1 MNDLSTRQEKL
12 MNRLWEYNNPLT
24 STEMAEKLE
33 PEGWNRVTLLK
44 AVQFLTDNGYL
55 EVVGFEKS
63 AKTYARKLFPAITKE
78 EYYSTVLMN
87 KGINS
92 NSLAEITAAFL
103 GVSKKKK
110 KDKDAQVISKLE
122 EIIAELRMDNEK
134 DM

>member
-1 MNDLSTRQEKL
+1 MLGSYFRQLQKK
-12 MNRLWEYNNPLT
+12 N
-24 STEMAEKLE
+24 
-33 PEGWNRVTLLK
+33 
-44 AVQFLTDNGYL
+44 
-55 EVVGFEKS
+55 
-63 AKTYARKLFPAITKE
+63 IIH
-78 EYYSTVLMN
+78 

>member
-12 MNRLWEYNNPLT
+12 MNWLWEYNNPLT

-63 AKTYARKLFPAITKE
+63 AKTYARKLFPAI
-78 EYYSTVLMN
+78 STVLMN

>member
-1 MNDLSTRQEKL
+1 MRELPRHLILKDFY
-12 MNRLWEYNNPLT
+12 LWFNIKE
-24 STEMAEKLE
+24 
-33 PEGWNRVTLLK
+33 
-44 AVQFLTDNGYL
+44 
-55 EVVGFEKS
+55 
-63 AKTYARKLFPAITKE
+63 KE

>member
-12 MNRLWEYNNPLT
+12 MNWLWEYNNPLT

-55 EVVGFEKS
+55 EVVGFE
-63 AKTYARKLFPAITKE
+63 KTYARKLFPAITKE

>member
-1 MNDLSTRQEKL
+1 MNW
-12 MNRLWEYNNPLT
+12 LWEYNNPLT

-78 EYYSTVLMN
+78 EYSTVLMN

>member
-1 MNDLSTRQEKL
+1 MRELPRANIHE
-12 MNRLWEYNNPLT
+12 NFYLWFN
-24 STEMAEKLE
+24 
-33 PEGWNRVTLLK
+33 
-44 AVQFLTDNGYL
+44 
-55 EVVGFEKS
+55 FEE
-63 AKTYARKLFPAITKE
+63 KE